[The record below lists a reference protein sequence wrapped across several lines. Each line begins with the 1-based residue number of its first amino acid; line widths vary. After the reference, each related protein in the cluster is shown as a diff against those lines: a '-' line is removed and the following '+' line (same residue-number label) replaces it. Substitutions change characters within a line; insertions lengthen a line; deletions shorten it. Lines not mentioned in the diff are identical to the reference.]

1 MDFCHRNQSGL
12 SICFKVLIM
21 SVAVIDQDNDSML
34 KGKFMDKQVVRE
46 LTEIVGRGNVS
57 TEVADK
63 ITHSYDA
70 TQAQHQ
76 PDVVVYAGNAVEVSE
91 VVKLANRWKIPLL
104 PRGAGSG
111 FTGGTL
117 PVRGGI
123 VLVLTRMDRIL
134 DIDTENLTAEV
145 EPGVVTAEL
154 QRQAEKLGL
163 FYPPDPASK
172 EFSTL
177 GGNVAECA
185 GGPRCVKYGV
195 TKDYVLGLEL
205 VTPTGD
211 VIRTGGKTLKNV
223 VGYDLTKL
231 FVGSEGTLGIV
242 TGIILKLLPKPAAK
256 KTMLVQFETIDGAAQ
271 SVAAIIGAK
280 IIPTTLEF
288 MDAATIDCIRDASNI
303 PLPASC
309 RAVLIIEVD
318 GDQHVLDGQAERIL
332 QIIQPFGILDTRI
345 AETDEESEEIWQ
357 VRRIVSPSLRKVN
370 PDKFNEDIVVPRSKV
385 PDMIRAL
392 EKIAE
397 DYGVPIVNFGHA
409 GDGNIHVNV
418 MVDLK
423 ESGMEEK
430 IEKVM
435 DEVFSAAVK
444 LRGSISGEHGIGT
457 SKAKY
462 LNMELDSSTI
472 AYMKLIK
479 KTLDPNNILNPG
491 KIFLENTSAAPKVGI
506 S

>member
-1 MDFCHRNQSGL
+1 
-12 SICFKVLIM
+12 
-21 SVAVIDQDNDSML
+21 
-34 KGKFMDKQVVRE
+34 MDKLVVKE
-46 LTEIVGRGNVS
+46 LINIAGRDNVS
-57 TEVADK
+57 TATSDK

-70 TQAQHQ
+70 TQQRYL
-76 PDVVVYAGNAVEVSE
+76 PDVVVYAETTEQVSL
-91 VVKLANRWKIPLL
+91 VVKLANRWKIPVL

-123 VLVLTRMDRIL
+123 VLVLTRMNRII
-134 DIDTENLTAEV
+134 DIDTENLIAEV

-154 QRQAEKLGL
+154 QRQVEKLGL

-195 TKDYVLGLEL
+195 TKDYILGLEV

-211 VIRTGGKTLKNV
+211 IIKTGGRTLKNV

-231 FVGSEGTLGIV
+231 FVGSEGTLGIA
-242 TGIILKLLPKPAAK
+242 TRIIVKLLPKPAAK
-256 KTMLVQFETIDGAAQ
+256 KTMLVQFASIDGAAQ
-271 SVAAIIGAK
+271 SVSAIIRAK

-288 MDAATIDCIRDASNI
+288 LDAATINCIRGASTL
-303 PLPASC
+303 PLAKLC
-309 RAVLIIEVD
+309 RAILIIEVD
-318 GDQHVLDGQAERIL
+318 GDAQVLDRQVREIL
-332 QIIQPFGILDTRI
+332 AVIEPFGILHTRI
-345 AETDEESEEIWQ
+345 AETEDESEEIWQ

-392 EKIAE
+392 EKISL

-418 MVDLK
+418 MVDLR
-423 ESGMEEK
+423 EDGMPEK
-430 IEKVM
+430 IDKVM

-444 LRGSISGEHGIGT
+444 LKGAISGEHGIGT

-462 LNMELDSSTI
+462 LQMELDVATI
-472 AYMKLIK
+472 AYMQRIK
-479 KTLDPNNILNPG
+479 AALDPNNVLNPG
-491 KIFLENTSAAPKVGI
+491 KIFLVT
-506 S
+506 

>member
-1 MDFCHRNQSGL
+1 MN
-12 SICFKVLIM
+12 
-21 SVAVIDQDNDSML
+21 NE
-34 KGKFMDKQVVRE
+34 VVEKLVE
-46 LTEIVGRGNVS
+46 LVGANNVS
-57 TEVADK
+57 TETTDK

-70 TQAQHQ
+70 TQEQYL
-76 PDVVVYAGNAVEVSE
+76 PDVVVYASSVQEVSQ
-91 VVKLANRWKIPLL
+91 VVKLANQLKIPVI

-117 PVRGGI
+117 PTQGGI
-123 VLVLTRMDRIL
+123 VLVLSKMDNIL
-134 DIDTENLTAEV
+134 EIDTENLTAEV

-154 QRQAEKLGL
+154 QRQVEKKGL

-195 TKDYVLGLEL
+195 TKDYVLGLEV

-211 VIRTGGKTLKNV
+211 IIRTGGKTLKNV

-242 TGIILKLLPKPAAK
+242 TRITLKLIPKPAAK
-256 KTMLVQFETIDGAAQ
+256 KTMLVQYESIDDAAQ
-271 SVAAIIGAK
+271 SVSAIIGAK

-288 MDAATIDCIRDASNI
+288 LDAATIGCIRGKSDI
-303 PLPASC
+303 PLPENC
-309 RAVLIIEVD
+309 QAVLIIEVD
-318 GDQHVLDGQAERIL
+318 GDQRVLDAQAEQVLEVIKPFNIL
-332 QIIQPFGILDTRI
+332 GTRI
-345 AETDEESEEIWQ
+345 ATTDEESEEIWK
-357 VRRIVSPSLRKVN
+357 VRRIVSPSLRQVN

-392 EKIAE
+392 ESISKQHN
-397 DYGVPIVNFGHA
+397 VPIVNFGHA

-423 ESGMEEK
+423 EEGMEATVA
-430 IEKVM
+430 IVM
-435 DEVFSAAVK
+435 EEIFKAAVNLK
-444 LRGSISGEHGIGT
+444 GSISGEHGIGT

-462 LNMELDSSTI
+462 MNMELNKETI
-472 AYMKLIK
+472 EYMQRIK
-479 KTLDPNNILNPG
+479 TALDPLNVLNPG
-491 KIFLENTSAAPKVGI
+491 KIFIEEPLQSTAD
-506 S
+506 

>member
-1 MDFCHRNQSGL
+1 MNIDVVER
-12 SICFKVLIM
+12 LI
-21 SVAVIDQDNDSML
+21 
-34 KGKFMDKQVVRE
+34 
-46 LTEIVGRGNVS
+46 EIVGKEHVS
-57 TEVADK
+57 TAATDM

-70 TQAQHQ
+70 TQEKHL
-76 PDVVVYAGNAVEVSE
+76 PDVVVYARTTEEVSR
-91 VVKLANRWKIPLL
+91 VVKLANELEIPVL

-111 FTGGTL
+111 FTGGSL
-117 PVRGGI
+117 PVQGGI
-123 VLVLTRMDRIL
+123 VLVLTRMDTII

-154 QRQAEKLGL
+154 QRTVEKLDL

-195 TKDYVLGLEL
+195 TKDYILGLEV

-211 VIRTGGKTLKNV
+211 IIRTGGKTLKNV

-242 TGIILKLLPKPAAK
+242 TKIILKLLPKPAGK

-271 SVAAIIGAK
+271 SVSAIIGAK

-288 MDAATIDCIRDASNI
+288 LDAATINCIRGKSDIA
-303 PLPASC
+303 LLDDC
-309 RAVLIIEVD
+309 RAILIIEVD
-318 GDQHVLDGQAERIL
+318 GDLELLDKQAQRIL
-332 QIIQPFGILDTRI
+332 NIVKPHGILDTRI
-345 AETDEESEEIWQ
+345 AATDAESEEIWQ
-357 VRRIVSPSLRKVN
+357 VRRIVSPSLRQVN

-392 EKIAE
+392 EQISS
-397 DYGVPIVNFGHA
+397 DYGVPVVNFGHA

-423 ESGMEEK
+423 ERGMEEK
-430 IEKVM
+430 IEEVM
-435 DEVFSAAVK
+435 DRIFSTAVE

-457 SKAKY
+457 SKARY
-462 LNMELDSSTI
+462 MNMELDIATI
-472 AYMKLIK
+472 EYMQRIK
-479 KTLDPNNILNPG
+479 VALDPQNILNPG
-491 KIFLENTSAAPKVGI
+491 KIFLKSYPQPVNK
-506 S
+506 